1 MDPAVAVHTELS
13 HEGLNNLV
21 AAAGCP
27 QLSGSRGHTLSAK
40 CIQSSLSL
48 HTSPSRSQACK
59 CSPIVLNAIYM
70 LTPPKFMPPGW
81 ISPQDSR
88 LVQPTAYLAF
98 LQGCLIASSDLTQP
112 KLSSARS
119 PPPRKRK
126 SCSICRPAAV
136 QLTEIFFLSCSRAP
150 NHEAS
155 LTSVPSCPYPIHQK
169 PLALTSE
176 ANQEFSQHPFY
187 NYPAPTISPSGVC
200 VSVLPDS
207 WLNLSV
213 LTGKHQ

>member
-119 PPPRKRK
+119 PPPTEKEK
-126 SCSICRPAAV
+126 LFNLSSCCCSAHRNFFFFCPAAGP
-136 QLTEIFFLSCSRAP
+136 QTMGHL
-150 NHEAS
+150 
-155 LTSVPSCPYPIHQK
+155 
-169 PLALTSE
+169 
-176 ANQEFSQHPFY
+176 
-187 NYPAPTISPSGVC
+187 
-200 VSVLPDS
+200 
-207 WLNLSV
+207 
-213 LTGKHQ
+213 

>member
-1 MDPAVAVHTELS
+1 M
-13 HEGLNNLV
+13 

-40 CIQSSLSL
+40 CIQSSLLL

-112 KLSSARS
+112 KLSSACS
-119 PPPRKRK
+119 PPSPGKG
-126 SCSICRPAAV
+126 IAV
-136 QLTEIFFLSCSRAP
+136 QFAILLLFSSQKFLLSCNQAP
-150 NHEAS
+150 NHEPS

-187 NYPAPTISPSGVC
+187 NHLAPTISSSGVH
-200 VSVLPDS
+200 VSVLPDC

>member
-119 PPPRKRK
+119 PPPHGKGIAVQFVVLLLFSSQK
-126 SCSICRPAAV
+126 FFFCPAAGP
-136 QLTEIFFLSCSRAP
+136 QTMRHL
-150 NHEAS
+150 
-155 LTSVPSCPYPIHQK
+155 
-169 PLALTSE
+169 
-176 ANQEFSQHPFY
+176 
-187 NYPAPTISPSGVC
+187 
-200 VSVLPDS
+200 
-207 WLNLSV
+207 
-213 LTGKHQ
+213 